1 MARGRNV
8 RYISPGGHVWHL
20 HGEDMGAEGVYL
32 TSLAGFYH
40 QVRVPVTLTPAY
52 MRGAIPG
59 PPKTDAS
66 SIGMKIFTSAETPE
80 EWEEVESRW
89 WNAETGWSDEEDGTL
104 VVESLSTGTTR
115 WQPVRLSKYPE
126 DPFDYE
132 PEDTMDWNMSV
143 ISYDPGW
150 RGPILRSSF
159 VGTSGTI
166 KLANPGDMDI
176 WPHFAGSPVPGIKL
190 PDGIGGAQVPLNSA
204 EMDPDNGSWLVV
216 TDQLEV
222 PIEDEADSQVAALLA
237 GLLFRNPIPAGTDDP
252 VDCPIEAG
260 VSTTIRATMQ
270 PLYRRPWG

>member
-190 PDGIGGAQVPLNSA
+190 PDGIGGAQVLLNSA

-237 GLLFRNPIPAGTDDP
+237 GLLFRNPIPAGTDP

>member
-32 TSLAGFYH
+32 TSLSGFYH

-80 EWEEVESRW
+80 AWEEVERRW
-89 WNAETGWSDEEDGTL
+89 WSADTGWSDEADGVL

-115 WQPVRLSKYPE
+115 WQPVRLAKYPE

-132 PEDTMDWNMSV
+132 PETEMDWAMSV

-150 RGPILRSSF
+150 RGPLLRSSSHDG
-159 VGTSGTI
+159 VI
-166 KLANPGDMDI
+166 RLANPGDLDV
-176 WPHFAGSPVPGIKL
+176 WPQYAGDPVNAVMRL
-190 PDGIGGAQVPLNSA
+190 PDGIAGAQVKLDGTQ
-204 EMDPDNGSWLVV
+204 MDPENGSWLVV

-222 PIEDEADSQVAALLA
+222 PVEDVANSQVATIMA
-237 GLLFRNPIPAGTDDP
+237 GMLFQNPIPAGTTEP
-252 VDCPIEAG
+252 VEVPITDG
-260 VSTTIRATMQ
+260 GSLIRATIQ